1 MDSPQSSHE
10 RFLSHMETH
19 QRALLKVC
27 WAYGST
33 SHDRDDLLQEM
44 ASRLWSAYGRY
55 DPERKFSTWM
65 YRIALNVAIDWSRRQ
80 RRLRKETT
88 TLQEAAIIDNS
99 DASDKERNEQLADLR
114 ELLDQQNEPD
124 RAILFLHLESYTH
137 REIGEVIG
145 LSESNVGTRLSRIK
159 ASLRV
164 AVIEQNQIH
173 EGAK

>member
-1 MDSPQSSHE
+1 
-10 RFLSHMETH
+10 
-19 QRALLKVC
+19 
-27 WAYGST
+27 
-33 SHDRDDLLQEM
+33 
-44 ASRLWSAYGRY
+44 
-55 DPERKFSTWM
+55 M

-88 TLQEAAIIDNS
+88 TLQEAAVIDDS
-99 DASDKERNEQLADLR
+99 EASDKERNEQLADLR

-124 RAILFLHLESYTH
+124 RAILLLHLESYSH

-159 ASLRV
+159 ASLRA